1 MIEAWGERGHVQAI
15 NTHFQRDR
23 AGFRPQWLHQMRPDL
38 GRLDTIAEILQVGPA
53 LTQGGGVLGVPFCAV
68 VCCDENA
75 GEHSMKVFR
84 LAAVIVFLTG
94 PAYAQNTT
102 PNVNLIPELQSK
114 TPEEKEAE
122 EARDKAYKES
132 LRKIPDAKVSS
143 DPWGS
148 VRGAEAPKAPAKPRA
163 KTGSTAN

>member
-1 MIEAWGERGHVQAI
+1 
-15 NTHFQRDR
+15 
-23 AGFRPQWLHQMRPDL
+23 
-38 GRLDTIAEILQVGPA
+38 
-53 LTQGGGVLGVPFCAV
+53 
-68 VCCDENA
+68 
-75 GEHSMKVFR
+75 

>member
-1 MIEAWGERGHVQAI
+1 
-15 NTHFQRDR
+15 
-23 AGFRPQWLHQMRPDL
+23 
-38 GRLDTIAEILQVGPA
+38 
-53 LTQGGGVLGVPFCAV
+53 
-68 VCCDENA
+68 
-75 GEHSMKVFR
+75 MKVFR

>member
-1 MIEAWGERGHVQAI
+1 
-15 NTHFQRDR
+15 
-23 AGFRPQWLHQMRPDL
+23 
-38 GRLDTIAEILQVGPA
+38 
-53 LTQGGGVLGVPFCAV
+53 
-68 VCCDENA
+68 
-75 GEHSMKVFR
+75 MKVFR

-94 PAYAQNTT
+94 PAYAQNMT
-102 PNVNLIPELQSK
+102 PNINLIPELQSK

-122 EARDKAYKES
+122 AARDKAYKES

-148 VRGAEAPKAPAKPRA
+148 MRAAETPKAPAPPKPRT